1 MTTRLSSPKSD
12 DRVITSDVQSPM
24 SSVEVLRAKIGGL
37 QLTYDFGRW
46 TLDFML
52 P

>member
-1 MTTRLSSPKSD
+1 MTD
-12 DRVITSDVQSPM
+12 DRVVTSDVQNPM

-37 QLTYDFGRW
+37 HLAYDFGRW

>member
-1 MTTRLSSPKSD
+1 MTD
-12 DRVITSDVQSPM
+12 DRVVTSDVQNPM

-37 QLTYDFGRW
+37 HLTYDFGRW